1 MAAIATAR
9 AEASSGRA
17 IATWG
22 MVGVV
27 ERLEKTMI
35 QKTEGV
41 CGGSAR
47 IWNTRIPVWL
57 LVAYRLV
64 DTSDSQLL
72 ESYPDLTQADLDEA
86 WVYYERNQVEIDH
99 ELLENELN

>member
-1 MAAIATAR
+1 MALLAPAR
-9 AEASSGRA
+9 ANASTGHA
-17 IATWG
+17 ITALG
-22 MVGVV
+22 MAGAV
-27 ERLEKTMI
+27 EIWEKTMI

-47 IWNTRIPVWL
+47 IRNTRIPVWL

-72 ESYPDLTQADLDEA
+72 KSYPDLTQTDLNEA
-86 WVYYERNQVEIDH
+86 WKYYEDHQVEIDQD
-99 ELLENELN
+99 LLENESD